1 MSNSL
6 VHKEKRRLRAK
17 LKAKECNMKRPKR
30 KSVEERKLAKAQ
42 GG

>member
-17 LKAKECNMKRPKR
+17 MKAKENNLDRPKR
-30 KSVEERKLAKAQ
+30 KSVEERKLAKA